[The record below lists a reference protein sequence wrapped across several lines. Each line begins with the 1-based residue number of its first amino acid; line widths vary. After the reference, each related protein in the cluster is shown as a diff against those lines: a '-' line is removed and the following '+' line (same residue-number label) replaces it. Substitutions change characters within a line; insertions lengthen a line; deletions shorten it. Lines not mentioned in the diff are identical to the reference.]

1 MTTGAAATSRCVRKY
16 TAAATRNS
24 IMQTKNTRRPSRSRS
39 RRAPRTYAQS
49 LVRADG
55 ATLDDLHEAV
65 TMFEETARTAR
76 RVLGSAHPTTTGI
89 ENGLQKARTVLHASE
104 TRDMLAAA
112 ARTFA
117 RG

>member
-1 MTTGAAATSRCVRKY
+1 MPVARRVLGEGDMVTLGIRQIYAGAL
-16 TAAATRNS
+16 
-24 IMQTKNTRRPSRSRS
+24 
-39 RRAPRTYAQS
+39 YA
-49 LVRADG
+49 DEG

>member
-1 MTTGAAATSRCVRKY
+1 MLDAARGHVEGIRLHGVARELLALY
-16 TAAATRNS
+16 ED
-24 IMQTKNTRRPSRSRS
+24 
-39 RRAPRTYAQS
+39 
-49 LVRADG
+49 AD
-55 ATLDDLHEAV
+55 ATLDDLREAV
-65 TMFEETARTAR
+65 TTFEETERTAR

>member
-1 MTTGAAATSRCVRKY
+1 MTTGAAATSRSVREY
-16 TAAATRNS
+16 TAAATQNNTT
-24 IMQTKNTRRPSRSRS
+24 QTKNTRRPSRSRS
-39 RRAPRTYAQS
+39 RRAPRTS
-49 LVRADG
+49 
-55 ATLDDLHEAV
+55 TLDDLHEAV

>member
-1 MTTGAAATSRCVRKY
+1 MRWCC
-16 TAAATRNS
+16 
-24 IMQTKNTRRPSRSRS
+24 
-39 RRAPRTYAQS
+39 AQS

>member
-1 MTTGAAATSRCVRKY
+1 MRK
-16 TAAATRNS
+16 TVPVA
-24 IMQTKNTRRPSRSRS
+24 RRTLGEGRELTLKMRWC
-39 RRAPRTYAQS
+39 YAQS